1 MREFGSLGVRLN
13 EFGDAS
19 DDDERQEGQN
29 KATITIKVLLALTSR
44 VLLWIDE

>member
-19 DDDERQEGQN
+19 DDERQEGQN